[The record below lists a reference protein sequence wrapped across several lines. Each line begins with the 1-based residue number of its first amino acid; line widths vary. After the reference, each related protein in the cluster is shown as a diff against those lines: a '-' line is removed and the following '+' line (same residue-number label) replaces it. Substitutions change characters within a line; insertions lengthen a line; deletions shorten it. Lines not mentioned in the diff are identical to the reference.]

1 MSLLCR
7 GLHVFKKIIINHYGN
22 CTAGAD
28 PGIFDGGGGGQT
40 LERTVELFCGKS
52 LEFSLVA
59 KCNTFH

>member
-28 PGIFDGGGGGQT
+28 PGIFDGGGGGGAN
-40 LERTVELFCGKS
+40 FGKDCLNVFWQIS
-52 LEFSLVA
+52 GI
-59 KCNTFH
+59 